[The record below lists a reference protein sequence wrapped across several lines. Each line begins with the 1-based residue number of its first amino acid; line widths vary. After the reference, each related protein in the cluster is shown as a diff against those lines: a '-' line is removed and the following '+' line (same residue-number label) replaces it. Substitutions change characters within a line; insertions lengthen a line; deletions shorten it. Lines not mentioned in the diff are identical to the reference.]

1 MAGINS
7 ASFTDESLRR
17 TLVRPDIVRKI
28 WAVWLSKSDNAKSA
42 TLRYVRTSNLIVLM
56 AKHLATITLIGQDK
70 AGVIA
75 RITQLLFQLGANIEA
90 MEEQVTRGNFSMTLQ
105 ASWTPARFNRE
116 AILQRVREAGRELK
130 MEAKIHFAPV
140 GPQRLAILVT
150 KEPHV
155 LEGLLAKSEKA
166 LGAKP
171 VAVIGSRP
179 ELGVIAKK
187 HKLPF
192 YHVPFG
198 NRTVAEDEVLKL
210 LEKHEIDFVVLARF
224 MKILSP
230 NFVWR
235 WKNKII
241 NIHPSLLPAFPGAN
255 AYRQAYERGVK
266 IVGVTSHFVT
276 PNLDEGPIIAQ
287 EALLVRSNEPLSS
300 IIKRGQALETKCVL
314 SAVRAY
320 VTKRLDV
327 HWGRVYS

>member
-1 MAGINS
+1 MS
-7 ASFTDESLRR
+7 
-17 TLVRPDIVRKI
+17 
-28 WAVWLSKSDNAKSA
+28 
-42 TLRYVRTSNLIVLM
+42 
-56 AKHLATITLIGQDK
+56 KHLATITLIGQDK

-90 MEEQVTRGNFSMTLQ
+90 MEEQVTRGQFSMTLQ
-105 ASWTPARFNRE
+105 ASWTPKQFDRA
-116 AILQRVREAGRELK
+116 AIVREVRQAAADLK

-155 LEGLLAKSEKA
+155 LEGLLAKSAEA

-171 VAVIGSRP
+171 VVVIGNRP
-179 ELGVIAKK
+179 DLEPLARK

-192 YHVPFG
+192 QHVAF
-198 NRTVAEDEVLKL
+198 NTRATAEEEVLRL
-210 LEKHEIDFVVLARF
+210 LEKHEIDFIVLARF

-266 IVGVTSHFVT
+266 VVGVTAHFVT

-287 EALLVRSNEPLSS
+287 EALVVRSNEPLSS
-300 IIKRGQALETKCVL
+300 IVKRGQKLETKCVL
-314 SAVRAY
+314 HAVRAY

>member
-1 MAGINS
+1 
-7 ASFTDESLRR
+7 
-17 TLVRPDIVRKI
+17 
-28 WAVWLSKSDNAKSA
+28 
-42 TLRYVRTSNLIVLM
+42 M
-56 AKHLATITLIGQDK
+56 AKQVATITLIGHDK

-90 MEEQVTRGNFSMTLQ
+90 MEEQVTRGHFSMTLQ
-105 ASWTPARFNRE
+105 ASWTPAKFDHASIQRRIRE
-116 AILQRVREAGRELK
+116 AAQDLR
-130 MEAKIHFAPV
+130 MEVKIHFAPQ

-155 LEGLLAKSEKA
+155 LEGLLAKSAK
-166 LGAKP
+166 LGCKP
-171 VAVIGSRP
+171 VVVIGNRP
-179 ELGVIAKK
+179 DLGPIARKA
-187 HKLPF
+187 KLPF
-192 YHVPFG
+192 YHVPFT
-198 NRTVAEDEVLKL
+198 NRATAEEETLKL
-210 LEKHEIDFVVLARF
+210 LEKHEVDFVVLARF

-266 IVGVTSHFVT
+266 VVGVTAHFVT

-287 EALLVRSNEPLSS
+287 ESLRVKSDEPLAG
-300 IIKRGQALETKCVL
+300 IVKRGQALETKCVL
-314 SAVRAY
+314 GAVRAFLSR
-320 VTKRLDV
+320 RLDV

>member
-1 MAGINS
+1 
-7 ASFTDESLRR
+7 
-17 TLVRPDIVRKI
+17 
-28 WAVWLSKSDNAKSA
+28 
-42 TLRYVRTSNLIVLM
+42 M
-56 AKHLATITLIGQDK
+56 AKHLATITLIGHDK

-75 RITQLLFQLGANIEA
+75 RITQLLFQLSANIEA
-90 MEEQVTRGNFSMTLQ
+90 MEEQVTRGQFSMTLQ
-105 ASWTPARFNRE
+105 ASWTSARFDRTTIQRRIKE
-116 AILQRVREAGRELK
+116 AALDLK
-130 MEAKIHFAPV
+130 MEAKIHFAPT

-150 KEPHV
+150 KESHV
-155 LEGLLAKSEKA
+155 LEGLLAKSPAA
-166 LGAKP
+166 LGARP
-171 VAVIGSRP
+171 IVVIGNRP
-179 ELGVIAKK
+179 DLGTIARKN
-187 HKLPF
+187 KLPF
-192 YHVPFG
+192 YHVPFL
-198 NRTVAEDEVLKL
+198 NRAKAEEEVLKL
-210 LEKHEIDFVVLARF
+210 LEKHEVDFIVLARF

-266 IVGVTSHFVT
+266 VVGVTAHFVT

-287 EALLVRSNEPLSS
+287 EALIVRSNEALSS
-300 IIKRGQALETKCVL
+300 IVKRGQTLETKCVL

>member
-1 MAGINS
+1 MQKN
-7 ASFTDESLRR
+7 L
-17 TLVRPDIVRKI
+17 
-28 WAVWLSKSDNAKSA
+28 A
-42 TLRYVRTSNLIVLM
+42 TL
-56 AKHLATITLIGQDK
+56 TLIGRDK

-75 RITQLLFQLGANIEA
+75 RVTQLLFQLGANIEA
-90 MEEQVTRGNFSMTLQ
+90 MEEQVTRGQFSMTLQ
-105 ASWTPARFNRE
+105 ASWPAPRLDRA
-116 AILQRVREAGRELK
+116 AIVHEVSSAARDLG
-130 MEAKIHFAPV
+130 MEAKIHFAPK

-155 LEGLLAKSEKA
+155 LEGLLALAPKK
-166 LGAKP
+166 LGAQP
-171 VAVIGSRP
+171 VVVIGNRPGLEPLSRR
-179 ELGVIAKK
+179 K
-187 HKLPF
+187 KLPF
-192 YHVPFG
+192 HHVPF
-198 NRTVAEDEVLKL
+198 NDRVRAEQQVLQL
-210 LEKHEIDFVVLARF
+210 LEKYEADFIVLARF

-266 IVGVTSHFVT
+266 VIGVTAHFVT

-287 EALLVRSNEPLSS
+287 EVLRVRPNEPLAG
-300 IIKRGQALETKCVL
+300 IVKRGQTLETRCTL
-314 SAVRAY
+314 RAVRIY

>member
-1 MAGINS
+1 
-7 ASFTDESLRR
+7 
-17 TLVRPDIVRKI
+17 
-28 WAVWLSKSDNAKSA
+28 
-42 TLRYVRTSNLIVLM
+42 M
-56 AKHLATITLIGQDK
+56 AKQLATITLIGHDK

-90 MEEQVTRGNFSMTLQ
+90 MEEQVTRGQFSMTLQ
-105 ASWTPARFNRE
+105 ASWISVRFDRAKIQQAVKATARD
-116 AILQRVREAGRELK
+116 LD

-150 KEPHV
+150 RESHV
-155 LEGLLAKSEKA
+155 LEGLLAKSSKG

-171 VAVIGSRP
+171 VVVIGNRP
-179 ELGVIAKK
+179 TLAPLARRN
-187 HKLPF
+187 KLPF
-192 YHVPFG
+192 YHVPF
-198 NRTVAEDEVLKL
+198 NDRAKAEQQVLAL
-210 LEKHEIDFVVLARF
+210 LEKYEVDFIVLARF

-266 IVGVTSHFVT
+266 VVGVTAHFVT

-287 EALLVRSNEPLSS
+287 EILRVRSNEMLGS
-300 IIKRGQALETKCVL
+300 IVKRGQVLETRCVL
-314 SAVRAY
+314 RAVRTY

>member
-1 MAGINS
+1 
-7 ASFTDESLRR
+7 
-17 TLVRPDIVRKI
+17 
-28 WAVWLSKSDNAKSA
+28 
-42 TLRYVRTSNLIVLM
+42 M
-56 AKHLATITLIGQDK
+56 AKHLATITLIGNDK

-90 MEEQVTRGNFSMTLQ
+90 MEEQVTRGQFSMTLQ
-105 ASWTPARFNRE
+105 ASWTTPRFDRAVIERE
-116 AILQRVREAGRELK
+116 IKAVGRDLA
-130 MEAKIHFAPV
+130 MEAKVHFAPT

-150 KEPHV
+150 REPHV
-155 LEGLLAKSEKA
+155 LEGLLAKTPKT
-166 LGAKP
+166 LGAQP
-171 VAVIGSRP
+171 IVVIGNRP
-179 ELGVIAKK
+179 DLASLARKQR
-187 HKLPF
+187 LPF
-192 YHVPFG
+192 YHVPFN
-198 NRTVAEDEVLKL
+198 NRVKAEQQVLKI
-210 LEKHEIDFVVLARF
+210 LEEHHVDFIVLARF

-266 IVGVTSHFVT
+266 VVGVTAHFVT

-287 EALLVRSNEPLSS
+287 EVLRLRSNESLGN
-300 IIKRGQALETKCVL
+300 IVKRGQILETKCVL
-314 SAVRAY
+314 RAVRAY

>member
-1 MAGINS
+1 
-7 ASFTDESLRR
+7 
-17 TLVRPDIVRKI
+17 
-28 WAVWLSKSDNAKSA
+28 
-42 TLRYVRTSNLIVLM
+42 M
-56 AKHLATITLIGQDK
+56 AKHLATVTLIGHDK

-90 MEEQVTRGNFSMTLQ
+90 MEEQVTRGQFSMTLQ
-105 ASWTPARFNRE
+105 ASWTPARFHRE
-116 AILQRVREAGRELK
+116 EIQKRIREAGIDLK
-130 MEAKIHFAPV
+130 MDAKIHFAPI

-155 LEGLLAKSEKA
+155 LEGLLAKSPAA

-171 VAVIGSRP
+171 VVVIGNRP
-179 ELGVIAKK
+179 DLGPIAQKA
-187 HKLPF
+187 KLPF
-192 YHVPFG
+192 YHVPWLH
-198 NRTVAEDEVLKL
+198 RAKAEDEVLKL
-210 LEKHEIDFVVLARF
+210 LEKHEVDFIVLARF

-287 EALLVRSNEPLSS
+287 EVLKLRSNEPLAS
-300 IIKRGQALETKCVL
+300 IVKRGQKLETKCVL

>member
-1 MAGINS
+1 
-7 ASFTDESLRR
+7 
-17 TLVRPDIVRKI
+17 
-28 WAVWLSKSDNAKSA
+28 
-42 TLRYVRTSNLIVLM
+42 M
-56 AKHLATITLIGQDK
+56 AKNLATITLIGSDK

-75 RITQLLFQLGANIEA
+75 RITQLLFHLGANIEA
-90 MEEQVTRGNFSMTLQ
+90 MEEQVTRGQFSMTLQ
-105 ASWTPARFNRE
+105 ASWTPARFDRAKIQSSVKE
-116 AILQRVREAGRELK
+116 TGRDLD
-130 MEAKIHFAPV
+130 MEAKIHFATT

-155 LEGLLAKSEKA
+155 LEGLLAQKK

-171 VAVIGSRP
+171 VVIIGNRP
-179 ELGVIAKK
+179 DLAPIAKTGK
-187 HKLPF
+187 IPF
-192 YHVPFG
+192 HQIPFD
-198 NRTVAEDEVLKL
+198 NRAAAEQQVLEI
-210 LEKHEIDFVVLARF
+210 LEKHEVDFIVLARF

-266 IVGVTSHFVT
+266 IVGVTAHFVS

-287 EALLVRSNEPLSS
+287 EILKLRANEPLAS
-300 IIKRGQALETKCVL
+300 IVKRGQVLETKCVL
-314 SAVRAY
+314 HAVRAY
-320 VTKRLDV
+320 LTKRLDV

>member
-1 MAGINS
+1 M
-7 ASFTDESLRR
+7 TKH
-17 TLVRPDIVRKI
+17 V
-28 WAVWLSKSDNAKSA
+28 A
-42 TLRYVRTSNLIVLM
+42 TV
-56 AKHLATITLIGQDK
+56 TLIGHDK

-90 MEEQVTRGNFSMTLQ
+90 MEEAVTRGQFSMTLQ
-105 ASWTPARFNRE
+105 ASWTGAKFQEAEIQRRLRE
-116 AILQRVREAGRELK
+116 AAGELK
-130 MEAKIHFAPV
+130 MDVKIHFAPV
-140 GPQRLAILVT
+140 GPQRLGLLVT

-155 LEGLLAKSEKA
+155 LEGLLAKTPAA
-166 LGAKP
+166 LGARP
-171 VAVIGSRP
+171 VVVIGNRP
-179 ELGVIAKK
+179 DLAPIAKR

-192 YHVPFG
+192 HHVPWQ
-198 NRTVAEDEVLKL
+198 NRAPAEEEVLKL
-210 LEKHEIDFVVLARF
+210 AEKYAVDFIVLARF

-266 IVGVTSHFVT
+266 IVGVTCHFVT

-287 EALLVRSNEPLSS
+287 EMLKVRRDETLAS
-300 IIKRGQALETKCVL
+300 IVKRGQKLETKCVL
-314 SAVRAY
+314 RAVRAY
-320 VTKRLDV
+320 VTRRLDV

>member
-1 MAGINS
+1 
-7 ASFTDESLRR
+7 
-17 TLVRPDIVRKI
+17 
-28 WAVWLSKSDNAKSA
+28 
-42 TLRYVRTSNLIVLM
+42 M
-56 AKHLATITLIGQDK
+56 AKHLATITLIGHDK
-70 AGVIA
+70 AGGPA

-90 MEEQVTRGNFSMTLQ
+90 MEEQVTRGQFSMTLQ
-105 ASWTPARFNRE
+105 ASWTPARFDRDAIQLSVKE
-116 AILQRVREAGRELK
+116 AARDLAMDGKV
-130 MEAKIHFAPV
+130 HFAPV

-155 LEGLLAKSEKA
+155 LEGLLAKSPSG

-171 VAVIGSRP
+171 VVIIGNRP
-179 ELGVIAKK
+179 DLEPLARKN
-187 HKLPF
+187 KLPF
-192 YHVPFG
+192 YHVPFL
-198 NRTVAEDEVLKL
+198 NRAKAEDQVLAL
-210 LEKHEIDFVVLARF
+210 LEKHEVDFIVLARF

-266 IVGVTSHFVT
+266 VVGVTAHFVT

-287 EALLVRSNEPLSS
+287 EALIVRSNEALGS
-300 IIKRGQALETKCVL
+300 IVKRGQSMETKCVL
-314 SAVRAY
+314 RAVRAY

>member
-1 MAGINS
+1 
-7 ASFTDESLRR
+7 
-17 TLVRPDIVRKI
+17 
-28 WAVWLSKSDNAKSA
+28 
-42 TLRYVRTSNLIVLM
+42 M
-56 AKHLATITLIGQDK
+56 AKQLATITLIGHDK

-90 MEEQVTRGNFSMTLQ
+90 MEEQVTRGQFSMTLQ
-105 ASWTPARFNRE
+105 ASWTSIRFDHTRIQQGIKK
-116 AILQRVREAGRELK
+116 AAQDLG

-150 KEPHV
+150 REPHV
-155 LEGLLAKSEKA
+155 LEGLLTKSSKR
-166 LGAKP
+166 LGAQP
-171 VAVIGSRP
+171 VVIIGNRP
-179 ELGVIAKK
+179 PLASFARRG
-187 HKLPF
+187 KLPF
-192 YHVPFG
+192 YHVPF
-198 NRTVAEDEVLKL
+198 NERAKAEQQVLAL
-210 LEKHEIDFVVLARF
+210 LEKYEVDFIVLARF

-266 IVGVTSHFVT
+266 VIGVTAHFVT

-287 EALLVRSNEPLSS
+287 EVLRVRSNEPLGS
-300 IIKRGQALETKCVL
+300 IVKRGQALETRCVL
-314 SAVRAY
+314 RAVRTH